1 MSSPYVIE
9 LIDIWKSFP
18 GVLALQGVSLR
29 VRSGEVHALVGENG
43 AGKSTLL
50 KIVSGIIQKDSG
62 SIRMLDREI
71 SPTDP
76 NHARRLG
83 ISFVHQELQQVPEL
97 TVAENIF
104 LSRERTY
111 PGRIFV
117 DRRRCS
123 RESQELLSQ
132 FSLTLD
138 VRRPIKTF
146 GIADRQMIE
155 IAKAILG
162 DARLIAFD
170 EPTSALSEAETGNLF
185 RMIRELRNR
194 GVGII
199 YVSHRLEE
207 IKEIADR
214 VTVLRDG
221 RLIGELPIEQANHA
235 TIVKM
240 MVGHEL
246 ELELED
252 NQDGIHSEKASSS
265 FDKENLLDSKVEV
278 LKVVNLKNSFVHNV
292 SFSLFR
298 GEILGVA
305 GLVGSGRT
313 ELVRAVY
320 GADKASAEIYV
331 RGKRVRF
338 HSPKDA
344 IANGIGFLPEDRK
357 LHGLL
362 RLLSVKINI
371 ALASLKV
378 MGRLGFLTSR
388 DMTNPSRVLVNSL
401 KIEPPF
407 LDRLVMNLSGGNQQK
422 VVLARWLLA
431 RSDILI
437 FDEPTR
443 GIDVGAKAEI
453 HRLMDELKRQGKSII
468 MVSSELPEILRM
480 SDRILIMR
488 EGKEV
493 RIIVREEASK
503 ESIMFYAT
511 GGR

>member
-1 MSSPYVIE
+1 M
-9 LIDIWKSFP
+9 
-18 GVLALQGVSLR
+18 
-29 VRSGEVHALVGENG
+29 
-43 AGKSTLL
+43 
-50 KIVSGIIQKDSG
+50 
-62 SIRMLDREI
+62 
-71 SPTDP
+71 
-76 NHARRLG
+76 
-83 ISFVHQELQQVPEL
+83 PEL

-235 TIVKM
+235 TIIKM

-246 ELELED
+246 
-252 NQDGIHSEKASSS
+252 
-265 FDKENLLDSKVEV
+265 
-278 LKVVNLKNSFVHNV
+278 
-292 SFSLFR
+292 R
-298 GEILGVA
+298 GQ
-305 GLVGSGRT
+305 
-313 ELVRAVY
+313 
-320 GADKASAEIYV
+320 
-331 RGKRVRF
+331 
-338 HSPKDA
+338 P
-344 IANGIGFLPEDRK
+344 
-357 LHGLL
+357 
-362 RLLSVKINI
+362 
-371 ALASLKV
+371 
-378 MGRLGFLTSR
+378 
-388 DMTNPSRVLVNSL
+388 
-401 KIEPPF
+401 
-407 LDRLVMNLSGGNQQK
+407 
-422 VVLARWLLA
+422 
-431 RSDILI
+431 
-437 FDEPTR
+437 
-443 GIDVGAKAEI
+443 
-453 HRLMDELKRQGKSII
+453 
-468 MVSSELPEILRM
+468 
-480 SDRILIMR
+480 
-488 EGKEV
+488 
-493 RIIVREEASK
+493 
-503 ESIMFYAT
+503 
-511 GGR
+511 